1 MRPTLA
7 KGHSVSDST
16 SWAYALL
23 VVLLAAPV
31 LAAVVVLVTMVG
43 QSETNRVP
51 VQASG
56 SGGQSVAQ
64 DVRPVIVMQRVSRA
78 SARRPG
84 SAADPVGRQVTSP
97 ATLHERID
105 RFTSRRREPTR
116 RRRGD
121 SPAGDTDPVPY
132 PSSSWPAVAPPL
144 IETPGVTRPDSH
156 ASGDLGRDASTPRS
170 WGQWVRALVELTIPP
185 RQVRPPVGARQVAV
199 RAIVAETPEIPARAE
214 GGYVLPPVR
223 VRAGL
228 AGIDGSPRLPLMVS
242 AIAEIEA
249 GPDVSRHDG
258 AGPMPSKAEI
268 VAPDVDGFE
277 LGLIPAVIDQSTQI
291 QMSFLL
297 AEPDSG
303 DGFVISE
310 PSLHD
315 LTRLAPVSE
324 VAASIEW
331 DVAQDVESTGF
342 EAEPVADGPDI
353 VIAVP
358 SELVLGA
365 PVVAFELVEVEPAN
379 AVPAPDLAFEP
390 VMADVEIALVSEDD
404 LVEVDTTVA
413 MPEPVLEIEPVL
425 ADVKIALVAVGD
437 PVQVEP
443 DVGIAEPEM
452 AIEPVTA
459 YVVEIPIDVVEVVVA
474 ETNVA
479 MALTDMT
486 ISPVMADVDEALLS
500 EGDPVQVELVYAV
513 PMPVMAKAPVMAD
526 FEEAP
531 VVASELVEVEPV
543 NAMPAPVMANEPV
556 MADVEEALLAK
567 GGPVQVELVYA
578 MPMPVVANDPVMAE
592 VDEAPVV
599 ASELVEVEPVNAMP
613 APVMAN
619 EPVMADVEEALLS
632 EGDPVQVELV
642 YAMPMPVMANDPVMA
657 EVEEAPVVAS
667 GLVEVEPVH
676 AMPAPVMAIEPVTVD
691 VEDALVAQADPFE
704 MEPGV
709 AIPEPEMA
717 IRPVTTYL
725 VEIPMD
731 VVEVVVAET
740 NVAMALPDM
749 AISPIMADV
758 GEAPAVDSASEEE
771 EPVYATPV
779 QVLPVEP
786 VVAEVAE
793 VSASDQEIG
802 EDHVAL
808 GFENQHV
815 VDAWAAMTQIETV
828 DVATPSVE
836 GLELEPF
843 VDVPVAALASE
854 VDGIG
859 TEALVKPAEDVSPV
873 ATGPADQ
880 SGSEQS
886 HMGTGVLGTGQSA
899 IDEPDLAI
907 NGLDCDEEV
916 GPAMAEATFT
926 LPPAPPVEEPQ
937 PAWMPLPRSPK
948 FRWVRVAMQATEV
961 TVPRDV
967 FAGQ

>member
-1 MRPTLA
+1 MQPTLA

-56 SGGQSVAQ
+56 NGGPSVAQ
-64 DVRPVIVMQRVSRA
+64 DVRPVTVMQRVSRA

-84 SAADPVGRQVTSP
+84 SAADPVGRQVASP

-144 IETPGVTRPDSH
+144 IETPGVIRPDSH
-156 ASGDLGRDASTPRS
+156 ASGGLGREASTPRS

-185 RQVRPPVGARQVAV
+185 RQVRPPVGARQEAV
-199 RAIVAETPEIPARAE
+199 RAIVAETPEIPARVE

-228 AGIDGSPRLPLMVS
+228 SGIDGSPRLPLMVS

-249 GPDVSRHDG
+249 GPDVSRHDR
-258 AGPMPSKAEI
+258 AGPMSSNAEI
-268 VAPDVDGFE
+268 VARDVDGFE
-277 LGLIPAVIDQSTQI
+277 LALVPAMIDHSPQI

-310 PSLHD
+310 TSLHD

-324 VAASIEW
+324 EVASVES
-331 DVAQDVESTGF
+331 DVAEDLESTGS

-358 SELVLGA
+358 SELLVGA
-365 PVVAFELVEVEPAN
+365 PVVASELVEVVTTF
-379 AVPAPDLAFEP
+379 AVPVPDMAFVP
-390 VMADVEIALVSEDD
+390 VMAGVETALVSEGD

-413 MPEPVLEIEPVL
+413 MPAPELEIEPFLGDFEEALAVEPGL
-425 ADVKIALVAVGD
+425 IEVEFVYAMPMPVMAKEPVMADVEEAPGVASELVEVEPVNAMPAPVMANEPVMAGVEIALVAEGD

-443 DVGIAEPEM
+443 DVAMAEPEM

-479 MALTDMT
+479 MALPVMA
-486 ISPVMADVDEALLS
+486 ISPVMADVEEALVAQA
-500 EGDPVQVELVYAV
+500 DAV
-513 PMPVMAKAPVMAD
+513 D
-526 FEEAP
+526 
-531 VVASELVEVEPV
+531 VEPV
-543 NAMPAPVMANEPV
+543 YPMPAPVMANEPV
-556 MADVEEALLAK
+556 MAGVEIALVAE
-567 GGPVQVELVYA
+567 GNPVQVEF
-578 MPMPVVANDPVMAE
+578 
-592 VDEAPVV
+592 
-599 ASELVEVEPVNAMP
+599 
-613 APVMAN
+613 
-619 EPVMADVEEALLS
+619 
-632 EGDPVQVELV
+632 V
-642 YAMPMPVMANDPVMA
+642 YAMPMPVMAK
-657 EVEEAPVVAS
+657 
-667 GLVEVEPVH
+667 EPV
-676 AMPAPVMAIEPVTVD
+676 
-691 VEDALVAQADPFE
+691 
-704 MEPGV
+704 
-709 AIPEPEMA
+709 
-717 IRPVTTYL
+717 
-725 VEIPMD
+725 
-731 VVEVVVAET
+731 
-740 NVAMALPDM
+740 
-749 AISPIMADV
+749 MADV
-758 GEAPAVDSASEEE
+758 GEAPAVDSEVEEE

-779 QVLPVEP
+779 QAFRVEP
-786 VVAEVAE
+786 VVVEVAE
-793 VSASDQEIG
+793 VSESDQEIG

-815 VDAWAAMTQIETV
+815 VDAWAAMTQFETV
-828 DVATPSVE
+828 DLATPSVE
-836 GLELEPF
+836 RLELEPF

-859 TEALVKPAEDVSPV
+859 TEALVKPAEDESPV
-873 ATGPADQ
+873 ATGPSDQ
-880 SGSEQS
+880 SYSEPS
-886 HMGTGVLGTGQSA
+886 LMGKGVLGTEQSET
-899 IDEPDLAI
+899 DEPDLEI
-907 NGLDCDEEV
+907 DGLDCDEEV
-916 GPAMAEATFT
+916 GPAMEEATFT
-926 LPPAPPVEEPQ
+926 LPPAPPVDEPQ
-937 PAWMPLPRSPK
+937 PAWMPLPRSAK

-967 FAGQ
+967 FAGP

>member
-1 MRPTLA
+1 MWLRPTLA

-297 AEPDSG
+297 AEPDGG

-324 VAASIEW
+324 VAASFEW

-425 ADVKIALVAVGD
+425 AEVKIALVAEGD

-500 EGDPVQVELVYAV
+500 EGDPVQVELVYAM
-513 PMPVMAKAPVMAD
+513 PMPVM
-526 FEEAP
+526 
-531 VVASELVEVEPV
+531 
-543 NAMPAPVMANEPV
+543 
-556 MADVEEALLAK
+556 
-567 GGPVQVELVYA
+567 
-578 MPMPVVANDPVMAE
+578 ANDPVMAE

-619 EPVMADVEEALLS
+619 EPVMADVEEALLAK
-632 EGDPVQVELV
+632 GGPVQVELV

>member
-1 MRPTLA
+1 MWLRPTLA

-297 AEPDSG
+297 AEPDGG

-324 VAASIEW
+324 VAASFEW

-425 ADVKIALVAVGD
+425 AEVKIALVAEGD

-567 GGPVQVELVYA
+567 GG
-578 MPMPVVANDPVMAE
+578 
-592 VDEAPVV
+592 
-599 ASELVEVEPVNAMP
+599 
-613 APVMAN
+613 
-619 EPVMADVEEALLS
+619 
-632 EGDPVQVELV
+632 PVQVELV